1 MLGHAGRLSV
11 TMSLKMSL
19 TSAAAQDRATL
30 LVIDDSPQ
38 DLSLLTEFLRN
49 ARLRLVVAFNG
60 REGYQKAVAMQPDLI
75 LLDVRMPRTDGFA
88 ACRLLK
94 ADPATQDIPV
104 IFLTSCNDLDD
115 RLMGLR
121 LGAVDYISKPFA
133 PEEVLARVGI
143 HLELRQR
150 LKKNGSTTAA
160 EEATAVESQG
170 EQPANG
176 TVRAAMDILMRDLGN
191 PPSLPDLAH
200 QVGTNE
206 RRLTEL
212 FRQNTNMPVFTW
224 LREQR
229 FQLACRLLVESALDI
244 QQIADHVGYGSAGNF
259 TTMFRERLGVT
270 PRDYRQASRERASPA
285 A

>member
-1 MLGHAGRLSV
+1 MTLPPPSTTV
-11 TMSLKMSL
+11 K
-19 TSAAAQDRATL
+19 AQSTL

-49 ARLRLVVAFNG
+49 ARLRLVVAFDG
-60 REGYQKAVAMQPDLI
+60 REGYEKAAAILPDLI

-94 ADPATQDIPV
+94 ADPRTRDIPV
-104 IFLTSCNDLDD
+104 IFLSGCNELDD
-115 RLMGLR
+115 RLTGLR

-133 PEEVLARVGI
+133 PEEVLARVSV

-150 LKKNGSTTAA
+150 HQVEAAGSEAPA
-160 EEATAVESQG
+160 EEVALNS
-170 EQPANG
+170 
-176 TVRAAMDILMRDLGN
+176 TVQAAMEILRREPGN
-191 PPSLPDLAH
+191 SPSLPDLAH

-212 FRQNTNMPVFTW
+212 FRVATGMPVFAW

-229 FQLACRLLVESALDI
+229 FQLACRLLAESGLDI

-270 PRDYRQASRERASPA
+270 PRDYRQAQRDRTSHLP
-285 A
+285 

>member
-1 MLGHAGRLSV
+1 MSQSLPLS
-11 TMSLKMSL
+11 SPN
-19 TSAAAQDRATL
+19 AQATL
-30 LVIDDSPQ
+30 LVVDDSPQ
-38 DLSLLTEFLRN
+38 DLSLLSEFLRD
-49 ARLRLVVAFNG
+49 ARLRLVVAFDG
-60 REGYQKAVAMQPDLI
+60 REGYQKATVVMPDLI

-94 ADPATQDIPV
+94 ADPRTRDIPV
-104 IFLTSCNDLDD
+104 IFLSGCNELDD
-115 RLMGLR
+115 RLLGLR

-133 PEEVLARVGI
+133 PEEVLARIGV
-143 HLELRQR
+143 HLDLRRR
-150 LKKNGSTTAA
+150 LRAESEPAQVTAINDEPDSAPRNST
-160 EEATAVESQG
+160 VQ
-170 EQPANG
+170 
-176 TVRAAMDILMRDLGN
+176 AAMDILMRDIGK

-212 FRQNTNMPVFTW
+212 FRGATNMPVFAW

-229 FQLACRLLVESALDI
+229 FLLACRLLAESDLDI

-270 PRDYRQASRERASPA
+270 PRDYRQAQRERPVNAS
-285 A
+285 

>member
-1 MLGHAGRLSV
+1 MTLQPPDTSV
-11 TMSLKMSL
+11 K
-19 TSAAAQDRATL
+19 AQSTL

-38 DLSLLTEFLRN
+38 DLSLLTEFLRD
-49 ARLRLVVAFNG
+49 ARLRLVVAFDG
-60 REGYQKAVAMQPDLI
+60 REGYQKASAILPDLI

-94 ADPATQDIPV
+94 ADPRTRDIPV
-104 IFLTSCNDLDD
+104 IFLSGCNELDD

-133 PEEVLARVGI
+133 PEEVLARVSV

-150 LKKNGSTTAA
+150 RQRELAIKEDAVKTGGN
-160 EEATAVESQG
+160 AVELPVNS
-170 EQPANG
+170 
-176 TVRAAMDILMRDLGN
+176 TVQAAMEILRRDPGN
-191 PPSLPDLAH
+191 SPSLPDLAH

-212 FRQNTNMPVFTW
+212 FRAATGMPVFAW

-229 FQLACRLLVESALDI
+229 FQLACRLLGESELDI
-244 QQIADHVGYGSAGNF
+244 QQIADHVGYGNAGNF

-270 PRDYRQASRERASPA
+270 PRDYRQAQRERTGTPP
-285 A
+285 

>member
-1 MLGHAGRLSV
+1 MPYKARMTLPVPPVGAK
-11 TMSLKMSL
+11 T
-19 TSAAAQDRATL
+19 RATL
-30 LVIDDSPQ
+30 LVVDDSPQ

-49 ARLRLVVAFNG
+49 ARLRLVVAFDG
-60 REGYQKAVAMQPDLI
+60 REGYEKAAAMLPDLI

-94 ADPATQDIPV
+94 ADPRTSDIPV
-104 IFLTSCNDLDD
+104 IFLSGCNELDD
-115 RLMGLR
+115 RLTGLR

-133 PEEVLARVGI
+133 PEEVLARVSV

-150 LKKNGSTTAA
+150 RQAAAAPVGEPVEDSAPVNST
-160 EEATAVESQG
+160 VQ
-170 EQPANG
+170 
-176 TVRAAMDILMRDLGN
+176 AAMEILLRDPGN
-191 PPSLPDLAH
+191 SPSLPDLAH

-212 FRQNTNMPVFTW
+212 FRSATGMPVFAW

-229 FQLACRLLVESALDI
+229 FQMACRLLAESGLDI
-244 QQIADHVGYGSAGNF
+244 QQIADHVGYGNAGNF

-270 PRDYRQASRERASPA
+270 PREYRQAQRERGGSAP
-285 A
+285 

>member
-1 MLGHAGRLSV
+1 MLACINPRMNQTS
-11 TMSLKMSL
+11 SLPATK
-19 TSAAAQDRATL
+19 AQSTV

-49 ARLRLVVAFNG
+49 ARLRLVVAFDG
-60 REGYQKAVAMQPDLI
+60 REGYEKAAAILPDLI

-94 ADPATQDIPV
+94 ADPRTRDIPV
-104 IFLTSCNDLDD
+104 IFLSGCNELDD
-115 RLMGLR
+115 RLTGLR

-133 PEEVLARVGI
+133 PEEVLARVGV
-143 HLELRQR
+143 HLALRQR
-150 LKKNGSTTAA
+150 RQAAAAPESALSDAAGPVNST
-160 EEATAVESQG
+160 VQ
-170 EQPANG
+170 
-176 TVRAAMDILMRDLGN
+176 AAMEILLRDPGN
-191 PPSLPDLAH
+191 SPSLPDLAH

-212 FRQNTNMPVFTW
+212 FRSATGMPVFAW

-229 FQLACRLLVESALDI
+229 FQMACRLLAESGLDI
-244 QQIADHVGYGSAGNF
+244 QQIADHVGYGNAGNF

-270 PRDYRQASRERASPA
+270 PREYRQASRERASSLN
-285 A
+285 

>member
-1 MLGHAGRLSV
+1 MTLLPPNTPA
-11 TMSLKMSL
+11 K
-19 TSAAAQDRATL
+19 AQATV

-49 ARLRLVVAFNG
+49 ARLRLVVAFDG
-60 REGYQKAVAMQPDLI
+60 REGYEKAAAIQPDLI

-88 ACRLLK
+88 SCRLLK
-94 ADPATQDIPV
+94 ADPRTRDIPV
-104 IFLTSCNDLDD
+104 IFLSGCNELDD
-115 RLMGLR
+115 RLTGLR

-133 PEEVLARVGI
+133 PEEVLARVSV

-150 LKKNGSTTAA
+150 QQAAGATPEALAEQVPVNST
-160 EEATAVESQG
+160 VQ
-170 EQPANG
+170 
-176 TVRAAMDILMRDLGN
+176 AAMEILLRDPGN
-191 PPSLPDLAH
+191 SPSLPDLAH

-212 FRQNTNMPVFTW
+212 FRTTTGMPVFAW

-229 FQLACRLLVESALDI
+229 FQVACRLLAESGLDI
-244 QQIADHVGYGSAGNF
+244 QQIADHVGYGNAGNF

-270 PRDYRQASRERASPA
+270 PRDYRQAQRERSGSVS
-285 A
+285 

>member
-1 MLGHAGRLSV
+1 
-11 TMSLKMSL
+11 MSHSL
-19 TSAAAQDRATL
+19 PSSSSSAQATL
-30 LVIDDSPQ
+30 LVVDDSPQ
-38 DLSLLTEFLRN
+38 DLSLLSEFLRD
-49 ARLRLVVAFNG
+49 ARLRLVVAFDG
-60 REGYQKAVAMQPDLI
+60 REGYQKATVVMPDLI

-94 ADPATQDIPV
+94 ADPRTRDIPV
-104 IFLTSCNDLDD
+104 IFLSGCNELDD
-115 RLMGLR
+115 RLLGLR

-133 PEEVLARVGI
+133 PEEVLARIGV
-143 HLELRQR
+143 HLDLRRR
-150 LKKNGSTTAA
+150 LRAESEPAQLAAISDEPDSAPRNST
-160 EEATAVESQG
+160 VQ
-170 EQPANG
+170 
-176 TVRAAMDILMRDLGN
+176 AAMDILMRDIGK

-212 FRQNTNMPVFTW
+212 FRTATNMPVFAW

-229 FQLACRLLVESALDI
+229 FLLACRLLAESDLDI

-270 PRDYRQASRERASPA
+270 PRDYRQAQRERPVNAS
-285 A
+285 